1 MDEALRDP
9 RGGPSGLGV
18 WLRGARPRT
27 LVASI
32 CPVLVGTAV
41 AASGGRL
48 VPWRALAVLVV
59 SVAIQ
64 VGVNYANDYS
74 DGVRGTDTPA
84 RVGPVRLVASGLA
97 SPSRVKLAAV
107 LAFAVAGLG
116 AVAIL
121 LANNIR
127 DLDGDRA
134 AGKRTLVVRLGR
146 ARSRSLFLVTVVAMF
161 VVVALIGVALVG
173 AFEVGGVA
181 GVGDQR
187 EGCRRA
193 DRLRHALGDA
203 GELLVPRPGDQQGGW
218 AQGGQPV
225 PQWLL
230 RAGAVQPQ
238 AGGEALRGVGEP
250 PGPPGP
256 LRREGGEQRL
266 GEPAV
271 QEALQPDPFELRG
284 ERVVGGLARGPDHRV
299 VQAGRASSRDRR
311 RRRPPPPAARRPSRS
326 RPAAAWSRRGPAG
339 RPGRARGGR
348 AAAWPGAPWR
358 RASG

>member
-48 VPWRALAVLVV
+48 VPWRALAV
-59 SVAIQ
+59 
-64 VGVNYANDYS
+64 
-74 DGVRGTDTPA
+74 

-107 LAFAVAGLG
+107 LAFAVAGFAGLALALAVDPRLLLVGVVCVAAAVLYTGGPRPYGYAGFGELAVLVFFGLVATTGTAYVQTERLEGLALAASVPVGLG

-161 VVVALIGVALVG
+161 VVVA
-173 AFEVGGVA
+173 
-181 GVGDQR
+181 
-187 EGCRRA
+187 
-193 DRLRHALGDA
+193 
-203 GELLVPRPGDQQGGW
+203 
-218 AQGGQPV
+218 
-225 PQWLL
+225 
-230 RAGAVQPQ
+230 
-238 AGGEALRGVGEP
+238 
-250 PGPPGP
+250 
-256 LRREGGEQRL
+256 
-266 GEPAV
+266 
-271 QEALQPDPFELRG
+271 
-284 ERVVGGLARGPDHRV
+284 
-299 VQAGRASSRDRR
+299 
-311 RRRPPPPAARRPSRS
+311 
-326 RPAAAWSRRGPAG
+326 
-339 RPGRARGGR
+339 
-348 AAAWPGAPWR
+348 
-358 RASG
+358 